1 MLLYRHD
8 IMNRL
13 DNISEID
20 PLTPDIKLLFKYNK
34 RLYMTPD
41 ILFIYITA
49 VSIISAVMTVYDKTA
64 AKYGKRRI
72 PESVLLLVAFL
83 GGGAAEYI
91 TMLVVRHKTKHMLF
105 MVSLPLI
112 ILLQVILIYLLIIAI
127 YKMVN

>member
-1 MLLYRHD
+1 
-8 IMNRL
+8 
-13 DNISEID
+13 
-20 PLTPDIKLLFKYNK
+20 
-34 RLYMTPD
+34 MTPD

-112 ILLQVILIYLLIIAI
+112 ILLQVILILFAYHSGYI
-127 YKMVN
+127 KF